1 MEKKT
6 VSLALQ
12 GGGSH
17 GAFTWGVLDRLL
29 EDTRIEI
36 KGISGASAGAMN
48 AVALA
53 HGFSVGG
60 RDGARQSLKDF
71 WDSVASK
78 TPFASMRDAPPALIP
93 EGADM
98 GPSTSV
104 KATVSLARFFSPYQL
119 NPLDI
124 NPLREIVA
132 RQIDFE
138 RLRALGNIK
147 LFVAATEVRTGRL
160 KLFRNNDLTLD
171 ALLASACLPTLHRP
185 IEIEGE
191 AYWDG
196 GLSANPPLFPLVH
209 QCNARDLMVVLL
221 HPSKRPDLPMT
232 ADEIWQ
238 RLTEI
243 SFTSAFFAE
252 LNGLALA
259 KQEAELPRFAFG
271 GLERRLRA
279 LNLHVIENDELMTQ
293 LSVHSKM
300 NVEPAFINALREHG
314 RNRAEAWLKRKF
326 PFIGARS
333 SVRLGRFLPALQK
346 LGLCADRGTQ

>member
-1 MEKKT
+1 MEKKLI
-6 VSLALQ
+6 SLALQ

-29 EDTRIEI
+29 EEPRIDI
-36 KGISGASAGAMN
+36 RGISGASAGSMN

-53 HGFSVGG
+53 HGFTAGG
-60 RDGARQSLKDF
+60 REGARHALKEF
-71 WDSVASK
+71 WDSVASR
-78 TPFASMRDAPPALIP
+78 TPFASLGDAPHTLIP

-98 GPSTSV
+98 GPPASV
-104 KATVSLARFFSPYQL
+104 KAMVSLARFFSPYQL

-124 NPLREIVA
+124 NPLREILA

-138 RLRALGNIK
+138 RLRKHGRIK
-147 LFVAATEVRTGRL
+147 LFIAATEVRTGRL
-160 KLFRNNDLTLD
+160 KLFRNDELTLE

-185 IEIEGE
+185 IEIDGE

-209 QCNARDLMVVLL
+209 RCNARDLMVVLL
-221 HPSKRPDLPMT
+221 HPSKRPELPT
-232 ADEIWQ
+232 SADEIWQ

-243 SFTSAFFAE
+243 SFTSAFFTE
-252 LNGLALA
+252 FNGLALA
-259 KQEAELPRFAFG
+259 KQEAERPRFAFG
-271 GLERRLRA
+271 ALERRLRA

-293 LSVHSKM
+293 LSVHSKL

-333 SVRLGRFLPALQK
+333 SVRLARFLPALQK
-346 LGLCADRGTQ
+346 LAGAR